1 MNSSSNQG
9 MSEDRLREP
18 PAQRFNFASLVF
30 DMHAELIALRS
41 ETSPNAHGH
50 RQKTLFKHSDR
61 TIALFAFDPGA
72 ALAEHSAKGTVT
84 IEVIEGELLVTV
96 GGEHAVLQRGQLLVL
111 APGTKHAVA
120 ASVPAGFLLQVS
132 LES

>member
-1 MNSSSNQG
+1 MSSPTNQG

-18 PAQRFNFASLVF
+18 PARRFDFASLVF
-30 DMHAELIALRS
+30 DMHKELISLRN

-50 RQKTLFKHSDR
+50 RQKTLIKHSGR
-61 TIALFAFDPGA
+61 TIALFAFEPGA
-72 ALAEHSAKGTVT
+72 VLAEHSAKGTVT

-96 GGEHAVLQRGQLLVL
+96 GGEEIALLRGQLLVM

-120 ASVPAGFLLQVS
+120 ASVQAGFLLQVS